1 MTKKLRRLC
10 IVLVSFIT
18 TASFITTFGLISK
31 LQAAE
36 LKLKIADSKDII
48 NTRQWQ
54 SLVAM
59 KSFNVPAYAQV
70 DKAQKEKV
78 QMDKI
83 NLESAEITL
92 KLVANS
98 AYFQPIKDSYQIA
111 NNPLLK
117 AKQLPTIKFSFV
129 RQGNHLIPFDWSVQT
144 GQHPQWEWQ
153 VSPGYQWSEE
163 NTNYRLMVFPF
174 ALQERNANCTHN
186 GVIKIVLDP
195 KTNKQRGIF
204 QIASETCAYF
214 QFNWVGALSV
224 KLKALPLSQKTS
236 TLVKTFKQQQS
247 SQIKSLDAKAL
258 LAAYP
263 ELNLNK
269 LLPKDLSAS
278 SLSGVVIKGV
288 NYRLNC
294 GTRAGDYPFCDALA
308 LPSFSTA
315 KSLFAG
321 LIFMRMQALVPG
333 IDKLLVTKFIPECD
347 PDKWHHVTL
356 GDLLNMRT
364 GIYRSKDPHA
374 DESSKQMLK
383 FFLVQTAKQKLQ
395 LACSLFS
402 KKSEPGKRFHY
413 HTSDTYLAGVM
424 FNRIFAKISDQS
436 DVYQSIFKGEILP
449 KLGLSPLLENTK
461 RTYDPQQQAFTGW
474 GMTYYASDLIKLV
487 DFLWQQDQLAKS
499 KQKANLD
506 GSILDSQLLTQVM
519 HPAMASAARDAGV
532 QTMRY
537 NHGFW
542 ALEASRSL
550 ACKQPRWIPFMS
562 GFGGISVVM
571 ISPDVLYY
579 NFSDNYRFE
588 WLRSVKALNQVMD
601 LCH

>member
-1 MTKKLRRLC
+1 MTKKLRLLC
-10 IVLVSFIT
+10 ILLV
-18 TASFITTFGLISK
+18 SFITTFGLISK

-36 LKLKIADSKDII
+36 LKLKIVDSKDII
-48 NTRQWQ
+48 NTGQWQ
-54 SLVAM
+54 NLVAM
-59 KSFNVPAYAQV
+59 KSFNTPANTQV
-70 DKAQKEKV
+70 VKA
-78 QMDKI
+78 QMDKT

-98 AYFQPIKDSYQIA
+98 GHFQPIKDSYQIA
-111 NNPLLK
+111 KNPLLK
-117 AKQLPTIKFSFV
+117 AAQLPPIKFSFV
-129 RQGNHLIPFDWSVQT
+129 RQGIHLVPFDWSVQT
-144 GQHPQWEWQ
+144 GHHPQWEWQ
-153 VSPGYQWSEE
+153 VSPGYQWTEE
-163 NTNYRLMVFPF
+163 NTNYRVMVFSF

-195 KTNKQRGIF
+195 KTKKQQGIF

-224 KLKALPLSQKTS
+224 KLKALPLSQKA
-236 TLVKTFKQQQS
+236 LDMIKIFKQQQS
-247 SQIKSLDAKAL
+247 SKIKTLDAQAL

-263 ELNLNK
+263 KLNLNK
-269 LLPKDLSAS
+269 LLAKDLSAS
-278 SLSGVVIKGV
+278 SVSGVVIKGV

-294 GTRAGDYPFCDALA
+294 GTRAGEYPFCDALA

-333 IDKLLVTKFIPECD
+333 IDKLLVTKLIPECD

-374 DESSKQMLK
+374 DESSKPMLE

-395 LACSLFS
+395 LACGLFS
-402 KKSEPGKRFHY
+402 RKSEPGKRFHY

-436 DVYQSIFKGEILP
+436 DVYNSIFKGEILP
-449 KLGLSPLLENTK
+449 KLGLSPLLEKTK

-487 DFLWQQDQLAKS
+487 NFLWQQDRLAKS
-499 KQKANLD
+499 QQKANRD
-506 GSILDSQLLTQVM
+506 GSILDNPILDSQVLTQVM
-519 HPAMASAARDAGV
+519 HPAMASVARDAGV

-542 ALEASRSL
+542 ALEASQSL